1 MKLPPYCGRKMEA
14 NRRFAA
20 FGADMTKKRGLI
32 LFALLAGLI
41 IVMGGLPILKGGFY
55 LGKHEGDTLHLAEL
69 VLRMA
74 DGQWP
79 HLDFMTPIGYLAI
92 APIAWFVKAGAGMGH
107 AIFYAQIAVALVLL
121 PAVMRVALSRLPG
134 LWAYAYGALLM
145 IFCLA
150 LVHGEAQ
157 VAVSIS
163 MHYNRWA
170 WAIAYVVL
178 PLAVLAPTGRPRPWL
193 DGTLIG
199 LGLAVLVLM
208 KVTYFVSVAPAILV
222 ALLARRDGRAIAAAA
237 IAGLAVA
244 AAMTLA
250 AGIPFWFAYLNDLR
264 TVAGS
269 EIRAAPGEEF
279 SAIISAPL
287 YMGASMALLAVI
299 ILLRQSGRAV
309 EGLALLVAAP
319 GFVYITYQN
328 FGNDPQWLPM
338 LVLFAFLLRPEAG
351 QKNGFGWDLRQALT
365 TTGILAAAF
374 GLPSVLN
381 LAYSP
386 FRHLSAPTEHQVPLL
401 PRMPEHRDMF
411 TTEVRLYRVD
421 QTKAAD
427 RYGSPFQSYRRAAK
441 REDMAWLNGRMLE
454 ECELSSGMN
463 AWFEVV
469 SDDLAKAGYAGS
481 HIMGT
486 DLFSLYWAFG
496 DFKPVKGAA
505 PWYYGGLSGV
515 ANADYIVIPTCPM
528 APSIRAGMLRDL
540 NKQGWTLT
548 EVRRTPL
555 YILAQAKMPA
565 KSE

>member
-1 MKLPPYCGRKMEA
+1 M
-14 NRRFAA
+14 
-20 FGADMTKKRGLI
+20 RGFT

-41 IVMGGLPILKGGFY
+41 VVMGGLPILKGGFY

-170 WAIAYVVL
+170 WAIAYIVL
-178 PLAVLAPTGRPRPWL
+178 PLAILAPLGRPRPWL

-208 KVTYFVSVAPAILV
+208 KVTYFVSIAPAILI
-222 ALLARRDGRAIAAAA
+222 ALLARRDWKAIVAAA
-237 IAGLAVA
+237 IAGLLVA
-244 AAMTLA
+244 AAMTVA
-250 AGIPFWFAYLNDLR
+250 AGIPFWFAYLADLR

-269 EIRAAPGEEF
+269 EIRAAPGEDF
-279 SAIISAPL
+279 SSIISAPL
-287 YMGASMALLAVI
+287 YMGASMALLAAV

-309 EGLALLVAAP
+309 EGLALLIAAP

-351 QKNGFGWDLRQALT
+351 EKNGFGWDLRHSGCGLRPAL
-365 TTGILAAAF
+365 GAEPGLQPVPPPVGPDRASGASAAATPGTPGHVHDRGPDVPRRSDEGGGPLRHAVPVIPARGQARGY
-374 GLPSVLN
+374 GLAEWPD
-381 LAYSP
+381 A
-386 FRHLSAPTEHQVPLL
+386 
-401 PRMPEHRDMF
+401 
-411 TTEVRLYRVD
+411 
-421 QTKAAD
+421 
-427 RYGSPFQSYRRAAK
+427 
-441 REDMAWLNGRMLE
+441 GRMRAVERHERL
-454 ECELSSGMN
+454 
-463 AWFEVV
+463 VR
-469 SDDLAKAGYAGS
+469 
-481 HIMGT
+481 
-486 DLFSLYWAFG
+486 
-496 DFKPVKGAA
+496 
-505 PWYYGGLSGV
+505 GGVG
-515 ANADYIVIPTCPM
+515 
-528 APSIRAGMLRDL
+528 
-540 NKQGWTLT
+540 
-548 EVRRTPL
+548 
-555 YILAQAKMPA
+555 
-565 KSE
+565 